1 MKAGADGAQRHVQG
15 QGDLGVLEIAP
26 RPEQERLALVGGQ
39 TGQRGGELWAKE
51 LVLERAVGVAATRTV
66 GERTST
72 RERPIAAAPVTEV
85 TLEQLDGDPVEP
97 GPGVLVS
104 RLIAAPLV
112 EGHAERLGGQILAR
126 LPGPRAAERVQ
137 RRPVAIKELLE
148 GVGIV
153 PGPRDDRGIGARVG
167 VSSWR

>member
-1 MKAGADGAQRHVQG
+1 MM
-15 QGDLGVLEIAP
+15 
-26 RPEQERLALVGGQ
+26 
-39 TGQRGGELWAKE
+39 
-51 LVLERAVGVAATRTV
+51 V
-66 GERTST
+66 GERTGT

-97 GPGVLVS
+97 GPGVDVS

-112 EGHAERLGGQILAR
+112 EGHAERLGSQILAR

-137 RRPVAIKELLE
+137 RRPVAIKQLLK